1 MILVAVFVALAGLA
15 LGSFAGVVAYRVP
28 RKESPIGGRSVCD
41 ACGAAI
47 APYDNLPVVSWP
59 LLRGRCRSCGDAIP
73 ARYPL
78 IELALGAGF
87 LASYLAF
94 EDEGAAE
101 IVLACTFLFVLA
113 IITLTDLEHR
123 IIPNAVMGP
132 AAIAAVVLVA
142 LADTGDLP
150 QYLLAAAIGGGVLLI
165 VSLAYPRGMG
175 MGDVKL
181 AFVMG
186 LFLGRAVAPALL
198 IGFAAGAIYGVAL
211 IARHGSEARKSA
223 VPFGPFLAFGGVVGL
238 FAGDEIVDWYV
249 DSFFDG

>member
-1 MILVAVFVALAGLA
+1 MIVAAVFLTLLGFA
-15 LGSFAGVVAYRVP
+15 LGSFAGVVAFRLP
-28 RKESPIGGRSVCD
+28 RGESPIGGRSRCDSCD
-41 ACGAAI
+41 API
-47 APYDNLPVVSWP
+47 SPRDNLPVASWL
-59 LLRGRCRSCGDAIP
+59 LLRGRCRSCGAAIP
-73 ARYPL
+73 IRYPL
-78 IELALGAGF
+78 IELALGVGF

-101 IVLACTFLFVLA
+101 VALACAFLFVLA

-123 IIPNAVMGP
+123 IIPNVVLWP
-132 AAIAAVVLVA
+132 ASIAAVALVA
-142 LADTGDLP
+142 LADAGDLP
-150 QYLLAAAIGGGVLLI
+150 QHLLAAAIGGGVLLL

-211 IARHGSEARKSA
+211 IARHGSEARKQA

-249 DSFFDG
+249 DSFFGG

>member
-1 MILVAVFVALAGLA
+1 MIVAAVFLALLGFA
-15 LGSFAGVVAYRVP
+15 LGSFAGVVAFRLP
-28 RKESPIGGRSVCD
+28 RGESPIGGRSRCDSCD
-41 ACGAAI
+41 API
-47 APYDNLPVVSWP
+47 SPRDNLPVVSWL
-59 LLRGRCRSCGDAIP
+59 LLRGRCRSCGAAIP
-73 ARYPL
+73 IRYPL
-78 IELALGAGF
+78 VELALGVGF
-87 LASYLAF
+87 LCSFLAF
-94 EDEGAAE
+94 EAEGAAE
-101 IVLACTFLFVLA
+101 VALACAFLFVLA

-123 IIPNAVMGP
+123 IIPNVGLWP
-132 AAIAAVVLVA
+132 ASIAAVALVA
-142 LADTGDLP
+142 LADAGDLP
-150 QYLLAAAIGGGVLLI
+150 QHLLAAAIGGGVLLL

-211 IARHGSEARKSA
+211 IARHGSEARKQA

-249 DSFFDG
+249 DSFFGG